1 MTGTLLRNHWLDV
14 CCDCRAYWGKL
25 TDEDLIRIDGQF
37 DRFVNALRAR
47 YGFSQIKAEEEL
59 ERFLFR
65 YSDGPLARPRT
76 SLAMAEVQ
84 Q

>member
-14 CCDCRAYWGKL
+14 CSDCRSYWGKL
-25 TDEDLIRIDGQF
+25 TDDDLLRIDGQF
-37 DRFVNALRAR
+37 DRFVSALRAR

-65 YSDGPLARPRT
+65 YSDVPQAWPRP
-76 SLAMAEVQ
+76 SLAMAEAQ
-84 Q
+84 P